1 MSNPK
6 ETPEQLWEQIARFVL
21 VTQEHVAQGGDA
33 DLAGLDAKVQELC
46 DAILDLP
53 REEAAVYEQRLGA
66 LGEALETLKLGLE
79 NVQGEIEDE
88 LSSLDRRQKAAKA
101 YTTAA
106 VTQPVK
112 PE

>member
-1 MSNPK
+1 MSKHK
-6 ETPEQLWEQIARFVL
+6 ETPEELWEHIARFVL
-21 VTQEHVAQGGDA
+21 ATQEHVSNGGDA
-33 DLAGLDAKVQELC
+33 DLSGLDAKVQELC

-53 REEAAVYEQRLGA
+53 REEAAVYEERLGA

-79 NVQGEIEDE
+79 NVQGDIEAE

-106 VTQPVK
+106 VPPVK